1 MSFNSNIPPS
11 VIKRMTKYL
20 AYVQGLNA
28 AGVEWVSSSELADT
42 LGLTS
47 STVRQ
52 DLSHV
57 DFSGTSKKGY
67 ETQGLEAEL
76 VRVLGTDLTWRT
88 IVVGAGNL
96 GRALVLHEDFAERG
110 FDICGI
116 FDSDKR
122 KVGTAVGHL
131 NVQNMDELAGTIRSK
146 NVRIGVIAVPAS
158 VAQNVAHLLIAAKI
172 RGLLNLALTHITA
185 PKSVA
190 VVDARIAASLM
201 ELSYAIKSLGTK

>member
-1 MSFNSNIPPS
+1 
-11 VIKRMTKYL
+11 MTKYL

-28 AGVEWVSSSELADT
+28 GGVEWVSSSELADT

-96 GRALVLHEDFAERG
+96 
-110 FDICGI
+110 
-116 FDSDKR
+116 
-122 KVGTAVGHL
+122 
-131 NVQNMDELAGTIRSK
+131 
-146 NVRIGVIAVPAS
+146 
-158 VAQNVAHLLIAAKI
+158 
-172 RGLLNLALTHITA
+172 
-185 PKSVA
+185 
-190 VVDARIAASLM
+190 
-201 ELSYAIKSLGTK
+201 